1 MQGWKHAIQNVGFD
15 ANRSPELNNSPS
27 FITVFLL
34 APLMLLHTFFAAI
47 GSTQTLSIATGNPS
61 GIYYPLGGGLASI
74 WSRNL
79 KGVNIKAEVTA
90 GSVTNLIQ
98 VAKLESE
105 VGLSQSD
112 SVFDAVEGRGKFP
125 RPLPLAVLGKLY
137 PNVVHLVTIAGS
149 GIETVRDLRGRKV
162 SVGPPGSGNAVTAWN
177 ILQALGIAEDDF
189 VVRQLN
195 YTETSNGLKDGTID
209 AGFIAA
215 GLGVAAVRELAIARD
230 IELVP
235 FTDDEIN
242 SIKTATPAYSG
253 FSIPAGI
260 YKGIGSPV
268 QTPTMWNLLVVNQ
281 TMSSDLAYNLIKTVF
296 DYRKYLLNI
305 SQVVK
310 FITHETAIDV
320 GFLPMHPGAERYYDE
335 ILAAKD
341 KSD

>member
-1 MQGWKHAIQNVGFD
+1 M
-15 ANRSPELNNSPS
+15 
-27 FITVFLL
+27 T
-34 APLMLLHTFFAAI
+34 

-79 KGVNIKAEVTA
+79 NGVNIKAEVTA

-177 ILQALGIAEDDF
+177 ILQALDISEDDF

-215 GLGVAAVRELAIARD
+215 GVGVAAVRELAIARN
-230 IELVP
+230 IELVS
-235 FTDDEIN
+235 FADSEID
-242 SIKTATPAYSG
+242 SIKTTTPAYSG

-260 YKGIGSPV
+260 YKGVDSPV

-281 TMSSDLAYNLIKTVF
+281 NMSTDLAYNLIKAVF
-296 DYRKYLLNI
+296 DYRKYLLSI
-305 SQVVK
+305 SQVVS

-335 ILAAKD
+335 ILAGRN